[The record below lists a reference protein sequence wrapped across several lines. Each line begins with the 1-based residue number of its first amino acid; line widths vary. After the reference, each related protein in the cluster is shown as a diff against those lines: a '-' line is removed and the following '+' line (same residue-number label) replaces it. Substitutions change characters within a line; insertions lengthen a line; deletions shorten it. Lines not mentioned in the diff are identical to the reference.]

1 MSDHQL
7 ELLSALKDGELKEQD
22 FAKLAPQL
30 YSDSAL
36 RQRWDRYHLIGQA
49 MRNNL
54 PAVLQHDLA
63 SRVSAALQNEPTILS
78 PESPAI
84 PPKVVH
90 DRSFTGYAVAAS
102 VAVVGFLTV
111 GLVAERLLPG
121 SEIVAS
127 APPTLSPVAAGPN
140 LAASAANLGPT
151 PVVAPMSHEERA
163 AQLRSYIIH
172 HEFSGPS
179 MSRPLPSASV
189 RVVTFP
195 AQE

>member
-22 FAKLAPQL
+22 FARLAPQM
-30 YSDSAL
+30 YSDSGL

-78 PESPAI
+78 PEIPAT

-90 DRSFTGYAVAAS
+90 DRTFTGYAVAAS

-111 GLVAERLLPG
+111 GLVAERLMPG
-121 SEIVAS
+121 SETIAS
-127 APPTLSPVAAGPN
+127 APPTLSPVAVGPN

-172 HEFSGPS
+172 HEFSAPS